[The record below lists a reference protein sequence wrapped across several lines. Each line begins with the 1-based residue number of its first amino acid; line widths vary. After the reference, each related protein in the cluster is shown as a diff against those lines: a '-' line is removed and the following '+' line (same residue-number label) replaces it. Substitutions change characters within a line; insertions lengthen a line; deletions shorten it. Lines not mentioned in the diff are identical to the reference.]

1 MFSLFAAPPSLLT
14 GTETEILRLLAA
26 GHKTP
31 QIARLMNRNLNTVR
45 THIRNA
51 SVKLEAHGRLDLLAR
66 ARRLGIIDAVDGADQ
81 L

>member
-14 GTETEILRLLAA
+14 ETETEIVRLLAA
-26 GHKTP
+26 GYNTP

-51 SVKLEAHGRLDLLAR
+51 AEKLEAHGRLDLLAR
-66 ARRLGIIDAVDGADQ
+66 ARRLGVIGGRTSEQ
-81 L
+81 P

>member
-1 MFSLFAAPPSLLT
+1 
-14 GTETEILRLLAA
+14 LLAA
-26 GHKTP
+26 GYNTP

-51 SVKLEAHGRLDLLAR
+51 AAKLEAHGRTDLLAR
-66 ARRLGIIDAVDGADQ
+66 ARRLGAIDAEDDPNE

>member
-1 MFSLFAAPPSLLT
+1 MISLFAAPLSLLT
-14 GTETEILRLLAA
+14 DTETEILRLLAA
-26 GHKTP
+26 GYNTP

-51 SVKLEAHGRLDLLAR
+51 AAKLEAHGRLDLLAR
-66 ARRLGIIDAVDGADQ
+66 ARRLGAIDAADAADQ